1 MSEFDINK
9 YNANDLYELLGVEPS
24 ISDRELEA
32 KILSMIN
39 QYKNAKVT
47 SNGRDNEYDQVINF
61 MIEIYTFFFDNP
73 DKDIDDTGPDSRR
86 DGKGDN
92 RGRNINL
99 QKKPY
104 DKPNDDYNF
113 DTDDKYTKAHDVL
126 KAKLEVGL
134 KVDKTE
140 TDKTEIDMHTPASGL
155 NRKDNTEDTSRSQF
169 TFSYPL
175 QYALGPDGN
184 ILNQATKRV
193 VSINSSSRYKPND
206 TISSSF
212 TLNLTETL
220 KNVVKL
226 KLYSV
231 SIPYSWY
238 TISEDFGSNFFYFK
252 GDSPGI
258 NNETHDIRI
267 QIEPGNYDGKTL
279 VLALNDAIEHLSGES
294 VSVDYNSINN
304 PYIPDVSLNY
314 TTIRYTQSSGK
325 TTMFIGIIKNYDS
338 NYFRV
343 RFPYTTPVYTNPL
356 TRERNNTLSIPSF
369 LGFTN
374 DTLNSYT
381 VLSDLSGGVP
391 SVIIDASNNTIK
403 ILRYIQ
409 SGSNTF
415 SGSKVLK
422 TIDLSFD
429 TGTNNNITE
438 TLNSK
443 LTNHNDID
451 INSKYIIDGSGNYLK
466 LKLNRDDSINNL
478 NTKVIVLFPF
488 NTDNNNIWTDD
499 LKFKADGTTSYL
511 GVSYKYKILNDVV
524 SREPATEDRITVPQS
539 RTIKLEFVP
548 TKPLYNG
555 ISSDGTVLTSDI
567 SLNKFEIVIPTNDS
581 GYTVDEFIKELNDGF
596 DNTNVLFTDNHN
608 TSIFNKPSVN
618 TNIIQ
623 LDNNDKLQI
632 NIDIS
637 YNLGV
642 SNYFLDLSS
651 TIFGSIF
658 KITTNNIDLSLNN
671 GIVQYNNI
679 SKDNGYDIKD
689 IIFKNGS
696 DNLLVLKPKENGP
709 LRNLPNIYIKPK
721 FTDTSGT
728 VIDFSNETI
737 IQFDILMNYIRN
749 AITTYT
755 DNSYNVPN
763 LLSESGLI
771 ITNSTTSGNIN
782 FALSLNIND
791 YLDETNYKL
800 YLTDSSNT
808 IWNNKLHLHAPYDLS
823 DNNNISSSKT
833 IDKDVITVNAI
844 NNKIIIEPLPPNVDG
859 GSNGVFDVLNR
870 NTIYINIPF
879 GNYTRN
885 ELISKIN
892 DLLKTV
898 TIASGKIL
906 SSRMSFNIKS
916 IDNTEYCSIDF
927 NLNRMFQAEDY
938 KVVFFDSTFANC
950 SIGSTSIQN
959 TTFDSTVGYILG
971 YRNETEFPLRNTEEA
986 SLIGVKQFVGT
997 QQLNVNL
1004 YNEFSIV
1011 LDDYNNNRLPSAIVS
1026 GEQPSTD
1033 FELPT
1038 YAKRAA
1044 SSCDENGNL
1053 MLSVTDKNNNNLTA
1067 KQLSAIYSNIVSS
1080 QAKQSDI
1087 FTSNRKIIAK
1097 DVFAVI
1103 PLNVAG
1109 LEAGQLFVKEGITL
1123 QEQSR
1128 SYFGPVDIQRITVKL
1143 LTDKGSLVN
1152 LNQDNWS
1159 FSFVCEQIHDNTL
1172 GTYITDSK
1180 RDA

>member
-1 MSEFDINK
+1 MSEFDISK

-32 KILSMIN
+32 KILGMIN

-61 MIEIYTFFFDNP
+61 MIEIYTFFFDNNT
-73 DKDIDDTGPDSRR
+73 DDVDVIGPNSSGP
-86 DGKGDN
+86 DGKGDD

-104 DKPNDDYNF
+104 DKRND
-113 DTDDKYTKAHDVL
+113 
-126 KAKLEVGL
+126 
-134 KVDKTE
+134 VDNVIISESPGNRQQAIDGPTE
-140 TDKTEIDMHTPASGL
+140 KPD
-155 NRKDNTEDTSRSQF
+155 RKDNREDTSRSKF

-175 QYALGPDGN
+175 QYAQDSDGN
-184 ILNQATKRV
+184 IINQSTKRV
-193 VSINSSSRYKPND
+193 VSINSGSRYNANG

-267 QIEPGNYDGKTL
+267 QIEPGNYSGTTL
-279 VLALNDAIEHLSGES
+279 VSTLNDAIAHLSGKS
-294 VSVDYNSINN
+294 DDDVYNSIHN
-304 PYIPDVSLNY
+304 PYIPDVSLNN

-325 TTMFIGIIKNYDS
+325 TKMFIGIIKNYDS

-369 LGFTN
+369 LGITN

-391 SVIIDASNNTIK
+391 SVTIDASNNTIK
-403 ILRYIQ
+403 LLRYIQ
-409 SGSNTF
+409 SESNAFNGTN
-415 SGSKVLK
+415 VLK

-429 TGTNNNITE
+429 IGTDDNITE

-466 LKLNRDDSINNL
+466 IKLNRDDSINNL

-488 NTDNNNIWTDD
+488 NTDNTNIWTDD
-499 LKFKADGTTSYL
+499 LQFNTDDTTSYL
-511 GVSYKYKILNDVV
+511 GINYKYKILNDVV
-524 SREPATEDRITVPQS
+524 SREPIVDDRIIVPQS

-608 TSIFNKPSVN
+608 TSIFNKPSVK
-618 TNIIQ
+618 TNIIK
-623 LDNNDKLQI
+623 LDNTNNLQI
-632 NIDIS
+632 TVDIS
-637 YNLGV
+637 YNLGA
-642 SNYFLDLSS
+642 SNYILELSN
-651 TIFGSIF
+651 TIFGNVFDISS
-658 KITTNNIDLSLNN
+658 NNTDLSLNS
-671 GIVQYNNI
+671 GIAQYDNI
-679 SKDNGYDIKD
+679 QKQNSYNIKAIMD
-689 IIFKNGS
+689 TGVEY
-696 DNLLVLKPKENGP
+696 LLVLKPKQYGQ
-709 LRNLPNIYIKPK
+709 LRNLPNINIKPE
-721 FTDTSGT
+721 FIDTSGT
-728 VIDFSNETI
+728 VIDFSNETNITIDVLTDYI
-737 IQFDILMNYIRN
+737 IK

-755 DNSYNVPN
+755 NNSYNVPN
-763 LLSESGLI
+763 LLSNSGFI
-771 ITNSTTSGNIN
+771 ITDSTSSGRIN
-782 FALSLNIND
+782 LELSLNISD

-800 YLTDSSNT
+800 ELTDSSNI
-808 IWNNKLHLHAPYDLS
+808 IWNNKFHISGSYDLS
-823 DNNNISSSKT
+823 DNNNISSSKA

-844 NNKIIIEPLPPNVDG
+844 NNKIIIEPLPTNVDG

-870 NTIYINIPF
+870 NTMYINIPF

-906 SSRMSFNIKS
+906 SSRMSFNVRTV
-916 IDNTEYCSIDF
+916 DNTEYCLIDF
-927 NLNRMFQAEDY
+927 NLNRTFKAEDF

-971 YRNETEFPLRNTEEA
+971 YRNKTEFPLRNVLYS
-986 SLIGVKQFVGT
+986 SLPDVKQFVST

-1053 MLSVTDKNNNNLTA
+1053 ILSVTDKNNNNLTA
-1067 KQLSAIYSNIVSS
+1067 KQLSAIYSNIVTS
-1080 QAKQSDI
+1080 QAKQTDI

-1109 LEAGQLFVKEGITL
+1109 LDAGQLFVKEGITL

-1159 FSFVCEQIHDNTL
+1159 FSFVCEQIHDNDL
-1172 GTYITDSK
+1172 NISKIPGGMLNNYNTYIIYIYYSLYTNN
-1180 RDA
+1180 R

>member
-1 MSEFDINK
+1 MSEFEIGNYEAK
-9 YNANDLYELLGVEPS
+9 DLYELLGVEPS

-47 SNGRDNEYDQVINF
+47 SNGRDSEYDEVINF
-61 MIEIYTFFFDNP
+61 MIEIYKFFFDSDEKDTDNDGDERG
-73 DKDIDDTGPDSRR
+73 DK
-86 DGKGDN
+86 
-92 RGRNINL
+92 RGRSINL
-99 QKKPY
+99 KNKPY
-104 DKPNDDYNF
+104 DKRNDI
-113 DTDDKYTKAHDVL
+113 DDISNNTYIANDETANRKQTIGVSNL
-126 KAKLEVGL
+126 KL
-134 KVDKTE
+134 D
-140 TDKTEIDMHTPASGL
+140 
-155 NRKDNTEDTSRSQF
+155 RKDNDDDKTRSTF

-175 QYALGPDGN
+175 QYAMDDNGQ
-184 ILNQATKRV
+184 IINQATKRV
-193 VSINSSSRYKPND
+193 VSINSGSRYNPVD
-206 TISSSF
+206 TVSSSF
-212 TLNLTETL
+212 TLNLSETL

-238 TISEDFGSNFFYFK
+238 TISNDFGSNFFYFK

-258 NNETHDIRI
+258 NNETHDIRV
-267 QIEPGNYDGKTL
+267 QIEPGNYTGDTL
-279 VLALNDAIEHLSGES
+279 VSTLNDAIEHLKGSNDDD
-294 VSVDYNSINN
+294 VYNRIYNQ
-304 PYIPDVSLNY
+304 YIPDVSLNN
-314 TTIRYTQSSGK
+314 TNIRYTSNSGLTK
-325 TTMFIGIIKNYDS
+325 MFIGIIKNYDS
-338 NYFRV
+338 NYFRI
-343 RFPYTTPVYTNPL
+343 RFPYTTPVYTNQITL
-356 TRERNNTLSIPSF
+356 ERNNILSIPSF
-369 LGFTN
+369 LGFTT
-374 DTLNSYT
+374 DILNSYT

-391 SVIIDASNNTIK
+391 SVTIDASNNTIK

-409 SGSNTF
+409 NGDNVFNGTN
-415 SGSKVLK
+415 VLK
-422 TIDLSFD
+422 TIDISFNI
-429 TGTNNNITE
+429 GTNNNITE
-438 TLNSK
+438 TLNSN
-443 LTNHNDID
+443 LTNHNDVD

-466 LKLNRDDSINNL
+466 IKLNRDDSINRL
-478 NTKVIVLFPF
+478 NTKVVVLFPL
-488 NTDNNNIWTDD
+488 NENMGNIWTDD
-499 LKFKADGTTSYL
+499 LKFKTDGVTTYL
-511 GVSYKYKILNDVV
+511 GISYKYKILNDVV
-524 SREPATEDRITVPQS
+524 SREPAIDDRIIVPS
-539 RTIKLEFVP
+539 TRTIKMEFVP
-548 TKPLYNG
+548 SKPLYNG
-555 ISSDGTVLTSDI
+555 ISSDGTPSDV

-608 TSIFNKPSVN
+608 TIIFNKPSVN

-623 LDNNDKLQI
+623 VDNSNNLQVT
-632 NIDIS
+632 IDIS
-637 YNLGV
+637 YNLGA
-642 SNYFLDLSS
+642 SNYFLDLSN
-651 TIFGSIF
+651 TIFGNIF
-658 KITTNNIDLSLNN
+658 DINSNDIDLSLTN
-671 GIVQYNNI
+671 GIVQYDNI
-679 SKDNGYDIKD
+679 QKQNSYNIEAIMNTGVEY
-689 IIFKNGS
+689 
-696 DNLLVLKPKENGP
+696 LLVLKPKQDGP
-709 LRNLPNIYIKPK
+709 LRNLPDINIKPE
-721 FTDTSGT
+721 FIDISGSI
-728 VIDFSNETI
+728 VNFSTATNIAFDVLMDYI
-737 IQFDILMNYIRN
+737 IK

-763 LLSESGLI
+763 LLSGSEFVITDSTSSGK
-771 ITNSTTSGNIN
+771 IN
-782 FALSLNIND
+782 LELSLNVSD
-791 YLDETNYKL
+791 YLDETNYIL

-808 IWNNKLHLHAPYDLS
+808 IWNNKFHLNALYDLS
-823 DNNNISSSKT
+823 DNNEIYSTKT

-844 NNKIIIEPLPPNVDG
+844 NNKIIIEPLPTNTDG

-870 NTIYINIPF
+870 NTIYINIPL

-892 DLLKTV
+892 DLFKTV
-898 TIASGKIL
+898 TIANGKII
-906 SSRMSFNIKS
+906 SSKMSFNIQS

-927 NLNRMFQAEDY
+927 NLNRMFKAEDF
-938 KVVFFDSTFANC
+938 KVVFFDSTFASC

-971 YRNETEFPLRNTEEA
+971 YRNKTEFPLKDVISS
-986 SLIGVKQFVGT
+986 SLPDVKQFESS
-997 QQLNVNL
+997 QPLNVNI

-1033 FELPT
+1033 FDLPT

-1053 MLSVTDKNNNNLTA
+1053 ILSTTDKNNNNLTV
-1067 KQLSAIYSNIVSS
+1067 KQLSAIYSNILTS

-1109 LEAGQLFVKEGITL
+1109 LTPGQLFVKEGITL

-1159 FSFVCEQIHDNTL
+1159 FSFVCEQIHDKNL
-1172 GTYITDSK
+1172 GQYITDSR

>member
-1 MSEFDINK
+1 MSEFDISK
-9 YNANDLYELLGVEPS
+9 YKVNDLYELLGVEPS

-32 KILSMIN
+32 KILGMIN

-61 MIEIYTFFFDNP
+61 MIEIYKFFFDNNT
-73 DKDIDDTGPDSRR
+73 DDVDVIGPDSSGP
-86 DGKGDN
+86 DGKGDD

-99 QKKPY
+99 QNKPY
-104 DKPNDDYNF
+104 DKRNDNDIISI
-113 DTDDKYTKAHDVL
+113 DTNINNRDATFEVDVQP
-126 KAKLEVGL
+126 K
-134 KVDKTE
+134 
-140 TDKTEIDMHTPASGL
+140 
-155 NRKDNTEDTSRSQF
+155 RKDPKSNDPKSNDETPSKF

-175 QYALGPDGN
+175 QYAMDDNGQ
-184 ILNQATKRV
+184 IINQATKRV
-193 VSINSSSRYKPND
+193 VSINSGSRYNPID

-212 TLNLTETL
+212 TLNLSETL

-238 TISEDFGSNFFYFK
+238 TISKDFGSNFFYFK

-267 QIEPGNYDGKTL
+267 QIEPGNYTGDEL
-279 VLALNDAIEHLSGES
+279 VSTLNDAIEHLKGSS
-294 VSVDYNSINN
+294 DADVYNRIYNQ
-304 PYIPDVSLNY
+304 YIPDVSLNN
-314 TTIRYTQSSGK
+314 TNIRYTSNSGLTK
-325 TTMFIGIIKNYDS
+325 MFIGIIKNYDS
-338 NYFRV
+338 NYFRI
-343 RFPYTTPVYTNPL
+343 RFPYTTPVYTNQI
-356 TRERNNTLSIPSF
+356 TRERNNILSIPSF
-369 LGFTN
+369 LGFTT
-374 DTLNSYT
+374 DILNSYT

-391 SVIIDASNNTIK
+391 SVTIDSSNNIIK

-409 SGSNTF
+409 NGNNVFNGTN
-415 SGSKVLK
+415 VLK
-422 TIDLSFD
+422 TIDISFNI
-429 TGTNNNITE
+429 GINHNITE
-438 TLNSK
+438 TLNSN
-443 LTNHNDID
+443 LTNHNDVD

-466 LKLNRDDSINNL
+466 IKLNRDDSINRL
-478 NTKVIVLFPF
+478 NTKVVVLFPL
-488 NTDNNNIWTDD
+488 NENMGNIWTDD
-499 LKFKADGTTSYL
+499 LKFKTDGVTTYL
-511 GVSYKYKILNDVV
+511 GISYKYKILNDVV
-524 SREPATEDRITVPQS
+524 SREHTIDDRIIVPS
-539 RTIKLEFVP
+539 TRTIKMEFVP

-608 TSIFNKPSVN
+608 TIIFNKPSVN

-637 YNLGV
+637 YNLGA
-642 SNYFLDLSS
+642 SNYILDLSN
-651 TIFGSIF
+651 TILGSIF
-658 KITTNNIDLSLNN
+658 EITTNNIDLSLTN

-679 SKDNGYDIKD
+679 QKQNSYNIKA
-689 IIFKNGS
+689 IIQPGVEY
-696 DNLLVLKPKENGP
+696 LLVLKPKQYGQ
-709 LRNLPNIYIKPK
+709 LRNLPNINIKPE
-721 FTDTSGT
+721 FIDTSGT
-728 VIDFSNETI
+728 VIDFTNETNITIDVLTDYI
-737 IQFDILMNYIRN
+737 IK

-755 DNSYNVPN
+755 NNSYNVPN
-763 LLSESGLI
+763 LLSNSGFI
-771 ITNSTTSGNIN
+771 ITDSTSSGRIN
-782 FALSLNIND
+782 LELSLNIND

-800 YLTDSSNT
+800 ELTDSSNI
-808 IWNNKLHLHAPYDLS
+808 IWNNKFHISGSYDLS

-833 IDKDVITVNAI
+833 IDKDVITVNDT
-844 NNKIIIEPLPPNVDG
+844 NNQIIIEPLPTNVDG

-870 NTIYINIPF
+870 NTMYINIPF

-885 ELISKIN
+885 ELISEIN

-906 SSRMSFNIKS
+906 SSRMSFNVRTV
-916 IDNTEYCSIDF
+916 DNTEYCLIDF
-927 NLNRMFQAEDY
+927 NLNRTFKAEDF

-971 YRNETEFPLRNTEEA
+971 YRKKTEFPLRDVISS
-986 SLIGVKQFVGT
+986 SLPDVKQFVSM

-1053 MLSVTDKNNNNLTA
+1053 MLSVTDKNNNNLTV
-1067 KQLSAIYSNIVSS
+1067 KQLSAIYSNILTS

-1159 FSFVCEQIHDNTL
+1159 FSFVCEQIHDKNL
-1172 GTYITDSK
+1172 GQYITDSR